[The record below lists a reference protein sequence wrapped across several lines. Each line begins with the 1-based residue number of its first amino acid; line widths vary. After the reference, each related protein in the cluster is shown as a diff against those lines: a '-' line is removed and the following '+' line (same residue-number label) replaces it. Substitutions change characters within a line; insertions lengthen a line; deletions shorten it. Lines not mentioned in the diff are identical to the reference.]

1 MIKKYF
7 SQRICILAALLSLL
21 ATALSSWLIM
31 GVLYQRTP
39 EYEEF
44 VTGYTT
50 WTGYYKQGDMTL
62 ANLVIAGI
70 LIFFLLFAVLLKI
83 LSGKAAWLAGSFD
96 RDQTYQEGFHSRY
109 EKAENSLFLFIFS
122 QFSLAAVCG
131 LAGLRELLPV
141 LQLLFLIPAGIYS
154 WLYVKR
160 GKER

>member
-44 VTGYTT
+44 VTGYTTWTGYYYTT

-122 QFSLAAVCG
+122 QTAGTKKQKTVCSFSFFHSFPWRRSA
-131 LAGLRELLPV
+131 V
-141 LQLLFLIPAGIYS
+141 LQA
-154 WLYVKR
+154 
-160 GKER
+160 